1 MKSRYFSFAM
11 GMLTG
16 AVLFGGTVAYAAGV
30 LAEHAPQTAYVDG
43 AAVQLEAY
51 NIDGYNY
58 VKLRDI
64 GQAVGFNVYW
74 DGQSIQMD
82 SDAPYTG
89 ETPAQPA
96 GSFRVNSI
104 NGNTL
109 KVGDRSSLITS
120 PYGLECSAVS
130 SNPEILSLEKVMGC
144 WVAVSRAPGTA
155 AVTLTTQDG
164 RTGSTSF
171 TVLPNPESAV
181 DLNAN
186 MEIRLEM
193 IRLINEVRRENGV
206 AELPVNDALMNAAQ
220 DISTRRYTTHHTQEE
235 CETAMAYGYP
245 HGFGNNLTVFSVT
258 DPQYVAKQA
267 VENWISSPGHFQ
279 AMIDPMCDSIGVGV
293 TISGGRAY
301 CHMFAGDSNSHHPY
315 E

>member
-96 GSFRVNSI
+96 ASFRVNSI
-104 NGNTL
+104 NGNT
-109 KVGDRSSLITS
+109 
-120 PYGLECSAVS
+120 
-130 SNPEILSLEKVMGC
+130 
-144 WVAVSRAPGTA
+144 
-155 AVTLTTQDG
+155 Q
-164 RTGSTSF
+164 GS
-171 TVLPNPESAV
+171 
-181 DLNAN
+181 
-186 MEIRLEM
+186 
-193 IRLINEVRRENGV
+193 
-206 AELPVNDALMNAAQ
+206 
-220 DISTRRYTTHHTQEE
+220 
-235 CETAMAYGYP
+235 
-245 HGFGNNLTVFSVT
+245 
-258 DPQYVAKQA
+258 
-267 VENWISSPGHFQ
+267 
-279 AMIDPMCDSIGVGV
+279 
-293 TISGGRAY
+293 
-301 CHMFAGDSNSHHPY
+301 
-315 E
+315 